1 MLPRLLC
8 ANTLG
13 GPIEII
19 LLLFEG
25 LVLVHVSVAKMSTSH
40 RRRSRSQPLEGID
53 EVEGSVYGWIIK
65 PAGTSR

>member
-13 GPIEII
+13 GPIEIV

-25 LVLVHVSVAKMSTSH
+25 VLVPVSVVKMRTSH
-40 RRRSRSQPLEGID
+40 RHRSRSQPLEGID
-53 EVEGSVYGWIIK
+53 EVEGCVDGWIIK
-65 PAGTSR
+65 PVGTSR

>member
-13 GPIEII
+13 GPIEIV
-19 LLLFEG
+19 LLLLEG
-25 LVLVHVSVAKMSTSH
+25 LVLVPVSVAKMSTSH

-53 EVEGSVYGWIIK
+53 EAEGCVYDWIIK
-65 PAGTSR
+65 PVGISR